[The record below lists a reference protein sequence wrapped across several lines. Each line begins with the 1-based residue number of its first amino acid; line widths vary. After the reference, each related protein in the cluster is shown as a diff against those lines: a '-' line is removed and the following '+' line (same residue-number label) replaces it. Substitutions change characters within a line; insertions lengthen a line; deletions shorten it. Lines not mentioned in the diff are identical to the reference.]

1 MKKILVSILFATVFC
16 ISLSAWRNF
25 GHQTVIAV
33 AQRHLTEKTKAN
45 IARYMDYDLKEDAT
59 WMDIH
64 RRDKEIAYTTAWHV
78 YNVDGQ
84 HRYDPNPR
92 LKTGDAIH
100 ALEIVDYNLG
110 HYKELS
116 DSAVVMNIRMLIHF
130 VGDMHCP
137 VHCYFPLPKA
147 KWECRIGDKSFGSFH
162 GLYDGMP
169 DLLWPDTTP
178 DELAAILDDCGPC
191 KRNKIARG
199 TVRDWAKATGDR
211 CYGIYEINAP
221 LTVDL
226 DPDTIEKSR
235 EIVRLQLR
243 DAGYRLARLL
253 NQYFGK

>member
-1 MKKILVSILFATVFC
+1 MKKFVISFLFATVFC
-16 ISLSAWRNF
+16 LSLSAWGGL

-45 IARYMDYDLKEDAT
+45 IARYMDYDLKKDAT
-59 WMDIH
+59 WMDHH
-64 RRDKEIAYTTAWHV
+64 RKDKEIAYTTAWHV
-78 YNVDGQ
+78 YSVDEQ

-100 ALEIVDYNLG
+100 ALKIVDYNLS

-130 VGDMHCP
+130 AGDMHCP
-137 VHCYFPLPKA
+137 VHCYFPLPRKPWPC
-147 KWECRIGDKSFGSFH
+147 KIGDKEYGAFH
-162 GLYDGMP
+162 SLYDGMP
-169 DLLWPDTTP
+169 SQLWPDMSP
-178 DELAAILDDCGPC
+178 DEIAALLDNCGPC
-191 KRNKIARG
+191 KRNQIAKG
-199 TVRDWAKATGDR
+199 TVYDWAKATGDR
-211 CYGIYEINAP
+211 CIAIYDINAP
-221 LTVDL
+221 LTYDL

-235 EIVRLQLR
+235 EIISLQLR